1 MLKLKEKNENTL
13 YENFWIDTD
22 EIISGARFVNV
33 IISAINHV
41 DIVMFMYSKEH
52 ARIKDINYDWTLRE
66 LNFAKTKKKH
76 TIFLN
81 LDKTP
86 LTDWFLMMLG
96 LQEQIDATSDED
108 IKKLIKD
115 LAGWLIKDI
124 EPFSDNQS

>member
-1 MLKLKEKNENTL
+1 MLKLKEKNENAL

-41 DIVMFMYSKEH
+41 DIVLFMYSKEH

-66 LNFAKTKKKH
+66 LYFAKTKKKH

-86 LTDWFLMMLG
+86 LTDWIIMMLG